1 MDLLT
6 IFQREPAGP
15 TTNGSSFPRSH
26 LCRGEEAQPLPFF
39 RKHYPGGRPDGS
51 PSPFVE
57 SPVTRDRWRSRMPAD
72 FTAMAVLMLARG
84 DAASSVRMR
93 KRT

>member
-1 MDLLT
+1 MAVRHPIWSNRQSRVT
-6 IFQREPAGP
+6 
-15 TTNGSSFPRSH
+15 
-26 LCRGEEAQPLPFF
+26 
-39 RKHYPGGRPDGS
+39 DG
-51 PSPFVE
+51 
-57 SPVTRDRWRSRMPAD
+57 SRMPAD